1 MGYELRCRPYAKRT
15 RYILPATSAQ
25 ALMMSANAVVVLVP
39 PAPVLGTRGVTDGVG
54 TAGVGVFMFVLGT

>member
-1 MGYELRCRPYAKRT
+1 
-15 RYILPATSAQ
+15 
-25 ALMMSANAVVVLVP
+25 MMSANAVVVLVP